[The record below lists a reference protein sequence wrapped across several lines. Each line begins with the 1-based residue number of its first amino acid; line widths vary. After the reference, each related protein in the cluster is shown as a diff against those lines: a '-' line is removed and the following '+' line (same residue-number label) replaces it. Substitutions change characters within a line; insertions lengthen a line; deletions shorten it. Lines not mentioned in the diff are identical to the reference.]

1 MLRFSRKPSAKDKQA
16 KGKNSKPGK
25 NKGKNKQ
32 PVTPVETRDGRNNLI
47 GIQEC
52 RKLLASVS
60 KKKSAKCVATFRRR
74 SQLSKTL
81 VEVLMDDSV
90 LPYFMEYMQKQSA
103 TNLLNF
109 WLTVETFR
117 LSTINRLRINS
128 RLKSPKVENANAV
141 GNTSDSTS
149 DSSHLY
155 TLQNSVEGACSSNKT
170 TDQLCSVDNDEFGDF
185 TGCKPEPFSAV
196 HSISKDTGDT
206 LLFCKNCGHLINLS
220 SSKKDVCNHCG
231 HTIGYKQTSN
241 NAVSCNV
248 PSGYNERQTSAD
260 NSLENGINQPD
271 CYNQSL
277 VNNQCSGDCERSD
290 TKMKVGLRSSKVTF
304 DLRPDFED
312 GEHSFHRRRTRS
324 IVIDAITIYSKYISL
339 EASNPLGLEESIRR
353 QIEINICSE
362 DGKISSDSF
371 QPAQKFAFDVME
383 RMYFPAFLASPFY
396 CKHQIDVLTGGKVFL
411 SDILY
416 NQNAMFY
423 FMEYLEQEGTQHM
436 LEFWLTADNFQ
447 SHLESQI
454 QINQYNAQHALSD
467 AMVIYDKYFSMQ
479 ATVPL
484 GFDDVTRIETENNIC
499 REGGPLP
506 ECFTNP
512 MEHVLCL
519 LEEVFFP
526 SFLKSPIYYKYLTEL
541 LNSVSESQSSR
552 TLSASVGSEDDV
564 RRPGTHTDE
573 NSHLVKATFGSDSDL
588 TEDPDAL
595 WQRPYAGLSLGKV
608 NEFGIFEPVFE
619 PEPDSG
625 NGTSTASKLGK
636 ALRKLV
642 SGGEDKAK
650 DEMAWKIA
658 KMIIEDV
665 KNEQTGNT
673 SAGLWTEDDDM
684 A

>member
-25 NKGKNKQ
+25 SKGKNKQ
-32 PVTPVETRDGRNNLI
+32 PVAPVETRDGRNNLI

-52 RKLLASVS
+52 RKLLASIS

-90 LPYFMEYMQKQSA
+90 LPYFMEYMQKQNA

-109 WLTVETFR
+109 WLTVETFK
-117 LSTINRLRINS
+117 LSTINRLRINTMS
-128 RLKSPKVENANAV
+128 QLKSSKGESVNAIED
-141 GNTSDSTS
+141 TSDGTS
-149 DSSHLY
+149 DSSQLY
-155 TLQNSVEGACSSNKT
+155 TLKNSVDGTYISSGT
-170 TDQLCSVDNDEFGDF
+170 TDQLRSVEDDEFGDF
-185 TGCKPEPFSAV
+185 TGYRPEPFSAV
-196 HSISKDTGDT
+196 HSISKDASDS
-206 LLFCKNCGHLINLS
+206 LLLCKNCGHLINLS
-220 SSKKDVCNHCG
+220 LSKKDVCNHCG
-231 HTIGYKQTSN
+231 HNFDYKQTSN
-241 NAVSCNV
+241 CAGGS
-248 PSGYNERQTSAD
+248 NESFGSNEQQTIMNS
-260 NSLENGINQPD
+260 SLENGINQPD
-271 CYNQSL
+271 CSNQSL
-277 VNNQCSGDCERSD
+277 VNNQGSLK
-290 TKMKVGLRSSKVTF
+290 TKEGVRTSKVTF

-312 GEHSFHRRRTRS
+312 GEHSFRRRRTRS
-324 IVIDAITIYSKYISL
+324 IVIDAISIYSKYISL

-396 CKHQIDVLTGGKVFL
+396 CKHQIDILTSGKVFL

-454 QINQYNAQHALSD
+454 QINQYSAQHALSD
-467 AMVIYDKYFSMQ
+467 AMIIYDKYFSMQ

-484 GFDDVTRIETENNIC
+484 GFDDVTRIEIENCIC

-506 ECFTNP
+506 ECFTKP

-526 SFLKSPIYYKYLTEL
+526 SFLTSPIYYKYLTEL
-541 LNSVSESQSSR
+541 LNSVSESQSSQ

-564 RRPGTHTDE
+564 RRPGTHTYE
-573 NSHLVKATFGSDSDL
+573 NSHLVKTTFGSDLDL

-619 PEPDSG
+619 PEPDRG
-625 NGTSTASKLGK
+625 NGTSKASKLGK

-650 DEMAWKIA
+650 EEMAWKIA

-665 KNEQTGNT
+665 KKEQTGNT

>member
-1 MLRFSRKPSAKDKQA
+1 
-16 KGKNSKPGK
+16 
-25 NKGKNKQ
+25 
-32 PVTPVETRDGRNNLI
+32 
-47 GIQEC
+47 
-52 RKLLASVS
+52 
-60 KKKSAKCVATFRRR
+60 
-74 SQLSKTL
+74 
-81 VEVLMDDSV
+81 
-90 LPYFMEYMQKQSA
+90 
-103 TNLLNF
+103 
-109 WLTVETFR
+109 
-117 LSTINRLRINS
+117 
-128 RLKSPKVENANAV
+128 
-141 GNTSDSTS
+141 
-149 DSSHLY
+149 
-155 TLQNSVEGACSSNKT
+155 
-170 TDQLCSVDNDEFGDF
+170 
-185 TGCKPEPFSAV
+185 
-196 HSISKDTGDT
+196 
-206 LLFCKNCGHLINLS
+206 
-220 SSKKDVCNHCG
+220 
-231 HTIGYKQTSN
+231 
-241 NAVSCNV
+241 
-248 PSGYNERQTSAD
+248 
-260 NSLENGINQPD
+260 
-271 CYNQSL
+271 
-277 VNNQCSGDCERSD
+277 
-290 TKMKVGLRSSKVTF
+290 
-304 DLRPDFED
+304 
-312 GEHSFHRRRTRS
+312 
-324 IVIDAITIYSKYISL
+324 
-339 EASNPLGLEESIRR
+339 
-353 QIEINICSE
+353 
-362 DGKISSDSF
+362 
-371 QPAQKFAFDVME
+371 
-383 RMYFPAFLASPFY
+383 
-396 CKHQIDVLTGGKVFL
+396 
-411 SDILY
+411 
-416 NQNAMFY
+416 
-423 FMEYLEQEGTQHM
+423 M

-665 KNEQTGNT
+665 KNEQTGIT